1 MAAIMAEDGTEAGG
15 IMGAKTGGLE
25 ARLLAEIIMEEEG
38 LGGRGEAEVMEDSEA
53 ARSLPTGT
61 GTRPV
66 TNIFNLLFN
75 PLM

>member
-1 MAAIMAEDGTEAGG
+1 MADIMAEAGTEAGG
-15 IMGAKTGGLE
+15 IMGVMTGGLE
-25 ARLLAEIIMEEEG
+25 ARLPAEIIMEEEG
-38 LGGRGEAEVMEDSEA
+38 LGGRGEAEVMEASEA

-75 PLM
+75 PLI

>member
-53 ARSLPTGT
+53 ARS
-61 GTRPV
+61 
-66 TNIFNLLFN
+66 
-75 PLM
+75 

>member
-1 MAAIMAEDGTEAGG
+1 MADIMAEAGTEAGD
-15 IMGAKTGGLE
+15 IMGVMTGGLE
-25 ARLLAEIIMEEEG
+25 ARLHAEIIMEEED
-38 LGGRGEAEVMEDSEA
+38 LGGRGEAEVMEASEA

>member
-1 MAAIMAEDGTEAGG
+1 MAEAGTGAGD
-15 IMGAKTGGLE
+15 IMGAMTGGLE
-25 ARLLAEIIMEEEG
+25 ARLHAEIIMEAD
-38 LGGRGEAEVMEDSEA
+38 LGGREEEEVMEVSEA
-53 ARSLPTGT
+53 VPSLPTGT